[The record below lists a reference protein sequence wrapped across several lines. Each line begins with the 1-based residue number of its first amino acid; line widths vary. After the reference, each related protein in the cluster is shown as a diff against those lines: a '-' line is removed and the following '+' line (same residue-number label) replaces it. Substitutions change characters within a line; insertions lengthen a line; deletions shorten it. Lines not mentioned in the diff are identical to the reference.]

1 MYYII
6 SLLAKTMITIVIIII
21 MANSKVCFITNNAKG
36 LQLSKKRVKR
46 IEYLKNKIE
55 SNGVLF
61 MPVTHCF

>member
-1 MYYII
+1 
-6 SLLAKTMITIVIIII
+6 MITIIIII

-36 LQLSKKRVKR
+36 LQLSKKRLKL